1 MAIISHTDGRIG
13 LLVHYVACSLCLY
26 VAHVERKMS
35 LPGSKI
41 FDIRLLRRSCI
52 AYIRA
57 YWRRV
62 IERRSLF
69 TIRCLNLYRDM
80 TMSSQMTRRS
90 AKCRLWRNV
99 DWYMI
104 SLARKL
110 PRFRES
116 WL

>member
-1 MAIISHTDGRIG
+1 MVLVGHTDRRIG
-13 LLVHYVACSLCLY
+13 LLVLLASSLCLY
-26 VAHVERKMS
+26 VAHVERKMC

-41 FDIRLLRRSCI
+41 INIRLLRRSCI

-69 TIRCLNLYRDM
+69 TIWCLNLHRDM
-80 TMSSQMTRRS
+80 TMSGQMTRRS

-99 DWYMI
+99 DWNI
-104 SLARKL
+104 VLLARKL
-110 PRFRES
+110 PRLGDS
-116 WL
+116 